1 MRTLLIVLGII
12 GVLALAGAGG
22 CGIVQNDL
30 EDSRRW
36 REYQQ
41 QIEFEERYAV
51 FLDAVKLGW
60 MTLPLMVIMV
70 AALVAGDAYR
80 RRAEPL
86 VRLTSDAVTVERAA
100 LRDNNGR
107 LLLLQK
113 DLAEL
118 RTMVAALAAANQQPH
133 TANYAPRVSISGAG
147 QQHIDQADA
156 TETAAAVTVPPFADL
171 LARGRVGR
179 GNPLVLGYDVTSGAE
194 LAGSWLD
201 LYSTAVGGMSGTGK
215 TTTQRFLACQTAL
228 QGAKF
233 AIIDPHADAG
243 DESLAATLRPLS
255 SAFLCEPASDDKSIR
270 ETVRLV
276 ADMGRRRVQ
285 GKDDDTTPI
294 ILWADETTAL
304 LGRSSVGGE
313 LAELLERV
321 AQEYRK
327 RHIFVCASG
336 QIWTAARTTS
346 ELRDSFA
353 SVVCHRMKRSQ
364 ARMLL
369 PTEEAEQA
377 ERLEIGRA
385 ILWRTSG
392 VTAKVAIPL
401 TTAQDVAT
409 VASRLATH
417 RLPPM
422 PPSSHFV
429 AGVKPE
435 SMPGSS
441 QSVAE
446 TVAEPERLHS
456 APARPEAALIRQM
469 FLDGADLAKIVLEL
483 RGIRSNEG
491 SKYQRALVEV
501 QALLR
506 QSL

>member
-86 VRLTSDAVTVERAA
+86 VRLTGDAVTVERAA

-133 TANYAPRVSISGAG
+133 TANYAPRVSISGDT
-147 QQHIDQADA
+147 QRIDPVVAQA
-156 TETAAAVTVPPFADL
+156 AAAVTAPTFADL
-171 LARGRVGR
+171 LNRGRVGR
-179 GNPLVLGYDVTSGAE
+179 GNPLVLGYDIESGAE

-294 ILWADETTAL
+294 ILWSRCRRCYVRACEELFACKRSNHETTDPN
-304 LGRSSVGGE
+304 R
-313 LAELLERV
+313 
-321 AQEYRK
+321 
-327 RHIFVCASG
+327 
-336 QIWTAARTTS
+336 
-346 ELRDSFA
+346 
-353 SVVCHRMKRSQ
+353 
-364 ARMLL
+364 
-369 PTEEAEQA
+369 
-377 ERLEIGRA
+377 
-385 ILWRTSG
+385 
-392 VTAKVAIPL
+392 
-401 TTAQDVAT
+401 
-409 VASRLATH
+409 
-417 RLPPM
+417 
-422 PPSSHFV
+422 
-429 AGVKPE
+429 
-435 SMPGSS
+435 
-441 QSVAE
+441 
-446 TVAEPERLHS
+446 
-456 APARPEAALIRQM
+456 
-469 FLDGADLAKIVLEL
+469 
-483 RGIRSNEG
+483 
-491 SKYQRALVEV
+491 
-501 QALLR
+501 
-506 QSL
+506 